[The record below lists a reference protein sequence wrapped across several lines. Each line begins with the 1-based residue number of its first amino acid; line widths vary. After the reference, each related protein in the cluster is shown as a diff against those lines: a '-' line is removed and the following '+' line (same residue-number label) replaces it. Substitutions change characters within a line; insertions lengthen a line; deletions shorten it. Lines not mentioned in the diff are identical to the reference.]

1 MAQDQLLDL
10 DALAAGRPQVRIE
23 GEVYNML
30 VEDIGPLQL
39 ARLTRLERESYELA
53 ERAGSS
59 EITEEQAG
67 RLAEL
72 QRSQIALLIPDLPSG
87 TLEAL
92 DQRQIVAIV
101 DFFALTSEGD
111 GASPAFQRIAKRSG
125 SSTTGERASHRSNA
139 STGEIPKGG

>member
-30 VEDIGPLQL
+30 GVEDIGPLQL
-39 ARLTRLERESYELA
+39 ARLTRLERESSELA

-139 STGEIPKGG
+139 STGEIP